1 MAFADTALSANTIID
16 RAVASFDG
24 AAPVSASPTKAL
36 WRRLAQ
42 RRGQVLR
49 VGIGASLLAAAAT
62 IYAPDMLYTT
72 SSEAVLNA
80 RTITIATPIDGRVA
94 GAVPAE
100 GTEIAAGQR
109 LMTVENPVVD
119 RSRLEALEAD
129 RTRAQAE
136 LNGEKQLITSLNDAM
151 SGLAAQLTDYRHSTT
166 ERLSFAA
173 KEAQTSLDAAEASV
187 TEAQAT
193 LARKQSLV
201 PQGIVS
207 KVDLDQAQKNAA
219 HATAEAERARLAVKR
234 IGEERDAADRG
245 VFIAENNNGAPYA
258 QQRIDELKL
267 RLAEALSQT
276 AGLSARLTQLDG
288 QVAAEAVRVDHLAL
302 STLHAPAA
310 GIVWRPR
317 VTVGST
323 VGHGNEMMTLIDCST
338 LFVTASFSAKKFD
351 DLRPGAQAMVRVS
364 DSGAEYTATVVD
376 VRAVRGSDAGDFAA
390 PLPQLGAHQVM
401 ALLRIDNPGAM
412 TGEKYCNVGRHVEIR
427 FKDFNVANAAPA
439 ATTKLAAK

>member
-1 MAFADTALSANTIID
+1 
-16 RAVASFDG
+16 
-24 AAPVSASPTKAL
+24 
-36 WRRLAQ
+36 
-42 RRGQVLR
+42 
-49 VGIGASLLAAAAT
+49 
-62 IYAPDMLYTT
+62 
-72 SSEAVLNA
+72 
-80 RTITIATPIDGRVA
+80 
-94 GAVPAE
+94 
-100 GTEIAAGQR
+100 
-109 LMTVENPVVD
+109 
-119 RSRLEALEAD
+119 
-129 RTRAQAE
+129 
-136 LNGEKQLITSLNDAM
+136 
-151 SGLAAQLTDYRHSTT
+151 
-166 ERLSFAA
+166 
-173 KEAQTSLDAAEASV
+173 V

-207 KVDLDQAQKNAA
+207 KVDLDQAQKNAT

-258 QQRIDELKL
+258 EQRIDELKL
-267 RLAEALSQT
+267 RLAEALSQST
-276 AGLSARLTQLDG
+276 GLSARLTQLDG
-288 QVAAEAVRVDHLAL
+288 QVAAEAVRIDHLAL

-376 VRAVRGSDAGDFAA
+376 VRAVRGSDTGDFAA

-401 ALLRIDNPGAM
+401 ALLRIDDPGAM
-412 TGEKYCNVGRHVEIR
+412 TSEKYCNVGRHVEIR